1 MINSDL
7 LDCPNN
13 NLLDSNVVGESSI
26 HTRNAINNIGRRQ
39 DNHRNSY
46 RRRVDIYS
54 NVDAETIASIGT
66 TAASLGGA
74 LASRQRNTAKDEA
87 KQARKSQ
94 RKDNKSACGK
104 KPLFKR
110 KRAEWDKCVQEYVK
124 TKNPTITP
132 AESSQSYKPQSE
144 QRPPKKESDDK
155 ILGMSKSVAIP
166 VIVGVVAIAGFFIYK
181 KFFAK
186 SAGASSPSPSAVPL
200 T

>member
-54 NVDAETIASIGT
+54 NVDADAIVQAGT
-66 TAASLGGA
+66 VTAGLATA
-74 LASRQRNTAKDEA
+74 LASRQQNEA